1 MKGTRQFV
9 NRRNVIRTIGAGS
22 AVGLA
27 GCLGGGNGNGNGN
40 GGDSDTIKV
49 GLQADLTGALST
61 YGFWFR
67 RVLEAYVEEINED
80 GGIDGREVELLVED
94 TETDAETGGQV
105 FRRLAQQEGVDFVI
119 GSFSSGV
126 NIATIPLAKQMQ
138 VPYFPAG
145 SAPSTTGEDG
155 NRWTIRTAHE
165 ITQNAALGVEWG
177 LENLGTNWTI
187 MYQDYAFGQQ
197 WRDAIQETMGD
208 DGEILETIGVPVGE
222 SDLNS
227 YLNGVPEDTDV
238 LFNAL
243 ILPSSIS
250 FLQQSA
256 DLDTP
261 GARFGDISGIE
272 GTNVSDI
279 QDAGQGA
286 SYITGLPPT
295 LDTEGNN
302 HLRELADVEGASEA
316 LVRQYWVAYEAMS
329 FIRDGIE
336 ASDWESQKDHQAFI
350 EWFESGPS
358 VDEGISYPQSDK
370 FIRGEDH
377 QAFMNRYITQISGSE
392 LDVVTQMELTEP
404 PRPPRANLAGQEF

>member
-1 MKGTRQFV
+1 M
-9 NRRNVIRTIGAGS
+9 
-22 AVGLA
+22 GLA
-27 GCLGGGNGNGNGN
+27 GCLGGG
-40 GGDSDTIKV
+40 GGGGSEDAITV
-49 GLQADLTGALST
+49 GLQADLTGPLST

-67 RVLEAYVEEINED
+67 RVLEAYVDEINED
-80 GGIDGREVELLVED
+80 GGIDGREVELAIED
-94 TETDAETGGQV
+94 TETNAETGGQV
-105 FRRLAQQEGVDFVI
+105 FRRLAQQEDVDFVI

-155 NRWTIRTAHE
+155 NRWTIRTAHD

-187 MYQDYAFGQQ
+187 IYQDYAFGQQ
-197 WRDAIQETMGD
+197 WRDAIQEVMGD
-208 DGEILETIGVPVGE
+208 EGEILETIGVPVGE

-227 YLNGVPEDTDV
+227 YLNGVPEETDV

-250 FLQQSA
+250 FLKQSA
-256 DLDTP
+256 DLNTP

-272 GTNVSDI
+272 GTDISDI

-286 SYITGLPPT
+286 SFITGLPPN
-295 LDTEGNN
+295 LDSEGNN
-302 HLRELADVEGASEA
+302 HLRELADVDGANEA
-316 LVRQYWVAYEAMS
+316 LVRQYWVAYESLS
-329 FIRDGIE
+329 FIREGIE
-336 ASDWESQKDHQAFI
+336 ASGWKSQEDHQAFI
-350 EWFESGPS
+350 EWFETGPA
-358 VDEGISYPQSDK
+358 VEEGIDYPQGDK

-377 QAFMNRYITQISGSE
+377 QAFMDRYITQVSGDE
-392 LDVVTQMELTEP
+392 LEIVTEMELSEAP
-404 PRPPRANLAGQEF
+404 LPPRANLAGQEF